1 MTVSDFMDRL
11 IGHNALS
18 EFLAAGASSVIEKLM
33 IILHILPDVVSWVV
47 ALWIVCFVVFW
58 AGFIIWVIMYAI
70 FAKSEAG

>member
-1 MTVSDFMDRL
+1 LLCV
-11 IGHNALS
+11 
-18 EFLAAGASSVIEKLM
+18 LAAGASLVIEKLM

-58 AGFIIWVIMYAI
+58 VGFIIWVIMYAI